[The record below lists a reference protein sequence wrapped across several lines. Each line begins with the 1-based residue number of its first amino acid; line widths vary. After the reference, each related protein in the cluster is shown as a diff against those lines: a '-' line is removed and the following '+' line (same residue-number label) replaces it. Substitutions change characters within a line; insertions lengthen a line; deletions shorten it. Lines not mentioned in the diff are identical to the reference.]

1 MKRDL
6 YVALHQLVINPN
18 KQDDDDK
25 ANGFCRRGLIKHL
38 PDVAQERS
46 EYKLYARNVVL
57 DEQELQADE
66 GSFDPDYIAMIYSEA
81 SCEALAVAQAQADRD
96 EWDAWMMS

>member
-1 MKRDL
+1 M
-6 YVALHQLVINPN
+6 
-18 KQDDDDK
+18 
-25 ANGFCRRGLIKHL
+25 IKHL